1 MSLAIYTRH
10 FIFFNLFAFFQWQF
24 DIRYFTKLKTQN
36 QKKKVLICGQCGV
49 LHVSESTPFVV
60 GFYLFCRY
68 PVIID
73 IIYFVIT
80 GFLPPF
86 C

>member
-1 MSLAIYTRH
+1 LR
-10 FIFFNLFAFFQWQF
+10 FIQGILSFLIFLLFFNGNLIS
-24 DIRYFTKLKTQN
+24 DILPKLKTQN